1 MRKIKLPNIHK
12 NTWFIQWFSQGLGF
26 VCTLG
31 KRWHWGYCLTRC
43 TNTPVQHACIGSI
56 SSWHMIL
63 IFAKDIKSPAA
74 SQLNVPRLGTLGK
87 PFVCAAKTE
96 CVFIWA
102 CWTDSVPCQSDASAV
117 TVWKKTMGTNLHLI
131 NPTSPPSSSW
141 KTPLSPPPPPPL

>member
-12 NTWFIQWFSQGLGF
+12 NTWFIQWFSQGLGS
-26 VCTLG
+26 VCALG

-43 TNTPVQHACIGSI
+43 TNTPFQHACIGSN

-96 CVFIWA
+96 KCLFGLVGL
-102 CWTDSVPCQSDASAV
+102 
-117 TVWKKTMGTNLHLI
+117 TVSPVKATLQLSPFEKKMGTNLHLI

-141 KTPLSPPPPPPL
+141 KTPLSPPPSSL